1 MEARCTQ
8 PNLIGAT
15 TQSGF
20 ALSARTKHDACSTRR
35 GGALVSTLAYDRSS
49 LNLKGLYCSFNRSSP
64 YSRDDGTLRDRRRN
78 VRQSCGVT
86 RAASAELSAESS
98 GTIIRKRDKV
108 TASVKLLSKTIK
120 QLVESGEKY
129 KTKVDSGELYCDTPL
144 NQDFLD
150 SDRSMCRAVSRCA
163 PTPKRTCY
171 HSNER

>member
-1 MEARCTQ
+1 
-8 PNLIGAT
+8 
-15 TQSGF
+15 
-20 ALSARTKHDACSTRR
+20 
-35 GGALVSTLAYDRSS
+35 
-49 LNLKGLYCSFNRSSP
+49 
-64 YSRDDGTLRDRRRN
+64 
-78 VRQSCGVT
+78 VT